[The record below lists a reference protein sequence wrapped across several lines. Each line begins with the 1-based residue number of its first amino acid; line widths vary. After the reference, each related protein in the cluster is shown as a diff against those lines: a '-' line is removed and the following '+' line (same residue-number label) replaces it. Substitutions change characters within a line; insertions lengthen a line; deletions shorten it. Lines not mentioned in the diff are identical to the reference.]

1 MPSSY
6 LTRIVLC
13 CAFVITST
21 YYSVS
26 TLSNIKGMEM
36 EYYNVITSA
45 HATDVKSN
53 TKKLIG
59 GRNQAYNE
67 MMQAMQS
74 Q

>member
-1 MPSSY
+1 
-6 LTRIVLC
+6 
-13 CAFVITST
+13 
-21 YYSVS
+21 
-26 TLSNIKGMEM
+26 MEM